1 MSQGDS
7 GITLGPDEIAVRGNI
22 VARIDPSPLTFSYGA
37 TPWSRSSS
45 GRRSCPWT
53 PIALRLYP
61 VVWLPA
67 HAFSHLEYDILVGFE
82 NGAGMLF
89 GQVLFTF
96 LADRY
101 GRKPLMIVSCIVA
114 FVFAWPIAYTS
125 SWPLLMIFV
134 SLAAFGVGGA
144 LGLANVY
151 NVEIAPP
158 SQRGRLTLGSQILAA
173 VVINLISGLLPY
185 YMLPAHY
192 RAWVWIT
199 VLIPVVVAMPLI
211 IFILPESPRWLE
223 SRGHADRADKIV
235 TMMERR
241 AEKQSHQPLPEPD
254 VARYTVVVEEHGRVP
269 VGELFQGVYLRRT
282 VVILS
287 VWILGYLGL
296 DYGMGSQQGVYLI
309 AYYSASDLFLIT
321 FLGGLGGSLVMT
333 ILGSILNERV
343 ERRMSIYVAGLMSQL
358 PGAVLYYEWPK
369 ILWVAV
375 LGTGLVTG
383 GVLTWAFNGYTMIP
397 VAYPTRLRAT
407 ASGFTDGLG
416 HVGAVF
422 GPIFA
427 GWLFTETAS
436 DRQSAG
442 SWSSPC
448 SAAWSPGSSRSSG
461 ACASAKPSS
470 KSSPSRNCPSNAAEG
485 PSSCHHR
492 RTPAAGA
499 PTRTR

>member
-7 GITLGPDEIAVRGNI
+7 GITLGPDEIAVSGNI
-22 VARIDPSPLTFSYGA
+22 VARIDRLPLTTQLWVYALVAQFFWAAVLSLD
-37 TPWSRSSS
+37 
-45 GRRSCPWT
+45 

-82 NGAGMLF
+82 NGAGVLF

-223 SRGHADRADKIV
+223 SREHADRADKIV

-241 AEKQSHQPLPEPD
+241 AQKQSRRPLPEPD
-254 VARYTVVVEEHGRVP
+254 VSRYTVVVEEHGRVP
-269 VGELFQGVYLRRT
+269 VGELFRGEYLRRT
-282 VVILS
+282 AVILA

-296 DYGMGSQQGVYLI
+296 DYGMSSQQGVYLI

-333 ILGSILNERV
+333 ILGSVLNERV
-343 ERRMSIYVAGLMSQL
+343 ERRMWIFIAGLMSFA
-358 PGAVLYYEWPK
+358 GAILYYEWPSH
-369 ILWVAV
+369 IWVAV

-422 GPIFA
+422 GPILA
-427 GWLFTETAS
+427 GWLFTQTAS
-436 DRQSAG
+436 DRHIGWFLEFAVLG
-442 SWSSPC
+442 GLV
-448 SAAWSPGSSRSSG
+448 PGFISLIWGMRQREAILEIVS
-461 ACASAKPSS
+461 
-470 KSSPSRNCPSNAAEG
+470 
-485 PSSCHHR
+485 
-492 RTPAAGA
+492 T
-499 PTRTR
+499 

>member
-1 MSQGDS
+1 MSPGDS
-7 GITLGPDEIAVRGNI
+7 GVTLGRDEIEIRGNL
-22 VARIDPSPLTFSYGA
+22 VARIDRLPLTSQLWLYALVAQFFWASVL
-37 TPWSRSSS
+37 SLD
-45 GRRSCPWT
+45 

-67 HAFSHLEYDILVGFE
+67 NAFSHLQYDILVGFE
-82 NGAGMLF
+82 NGAGVLL

-101 GRKPLMIVSCIVA
+101 GRKPLMIVSCLVA

-199 VLIPVVVAMPLI
+199 VLIPVVIAMPLI

-223 SRGHADRADKIV
+223 SRGHAERGEKIV
-235 TMMERR
+235 RMMERR
-241 AEKQSHQPLPEPD
+241 AEKQSQKPLPEPD
-254 VARYTVVVEEHGRVP
+254 LSQYTVVVEEHGRVP
-269 VGELFQGVYLRRT
+269 VKELFQGVYLRRT
-282 VVILS
+282 LVILS

-296 DYGMGSQQGVYLI
+296 DYGMSSQQGVYLI
-309 AYYSASDLFLIT
+309 AYYSASNLFLIT
-321 FLGGLGGSLVMT
+321 FLGGLAGSLVMT
-333 ILGSILNERV
+333 ILGSALNERV
-343 ERRMSIYVAGLMSQL
+343 ERRTWIFIAGLMSFA
-358 PGAVLYYEWPK
+358 GAILYYEWPSH
-369 ILWVAV
+369 LWVAV
-375 LGTGLVTG
+375 VGTALVTG

-422 GPIFA
+422 GPILA
-427 GWLFTETAS
+427 GWLFTQTAS
-436 DRQSAG
+436 SRHIGWFLEFAVLGGLVPGFISLIWGMRQREAILEVV
-442 SWSSPC
+442 
-448 SAAWSPGSSRSSG
+448 SR
-461 ACASAKPSS
+461 
-470 KSSPSRNCPSNAAEG
+470 
-485 PSSCHHR
+485 
-492 RTPAAGA
+492 
-499 PTRTR
+499 